1 MDRIQV
7 TPVLTML
14 RIGGWQ
20 SYLVDDGTGRLL
32 IDTGAPE
39 GSADLLSACGTPD
52 LVILTHHHVDHCGA
66 AAAVHEHTGA
76 PIAAGAGDAEVI
88 RGGLVAPA
96 PNFEDW
102 ELPIHQRVAAGLPPA
117 APAAPVAIELR
128 GSQVLDVVG
137 GAHIIAAPGHTDGS
151 IAVHLVSHG
160 ILFTGDTVANVGEVT
175 LGVFNRDRKRTA
187 ESFRM
192 LAEIDF
198 DTACFGHG
206 DPIADGAAQLLRDAA
221 ARVG

>member
-7 TPVLTML
+7 TPVLTMF

-20 SYLVDDGTGRLL
+20 SYLVDDGTERLL
-32 IDTGAPE
+32 IDTGAPD
-39 GSADLLSACGTPD
+39 GSAELLSACGTPD
-52 LVILTHHHVDHCGA
+52 LVILTHGHVDHCGS
-66 AAAVHEHTGA
+66 AAAVHERTGA

-102 ELPIHQRVAAGLPPA
+102 EVPIHQSVAAGLPPA
-117 APAAPVAIELR
+117 APAVPVAIELQ
-128 GSQVLDVVG
+128 GSEVLAVVG

-151 IAVHLVSHG
+151 IAVHLLAHG

-175 LGVFNRDRKRTA
+175 LGVFNRDRERTA
-187 ESFRM
+187 ESFRA
-192 LAEIDF
+192 LAEIDCR
-198 DTACFGHG
+198 TACFGHG
-206 DPIADGAAQLLRDAA
+206 EPIAADAGRFLRDAA
-221 ARVG
+221 ARIG